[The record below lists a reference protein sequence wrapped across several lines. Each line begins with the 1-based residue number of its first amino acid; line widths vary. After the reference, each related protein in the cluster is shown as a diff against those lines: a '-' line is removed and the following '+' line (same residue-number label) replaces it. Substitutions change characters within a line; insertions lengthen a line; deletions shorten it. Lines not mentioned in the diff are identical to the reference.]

1 MLKKPTKFA
10 KYQKYKKFLIVVA
23 AAVLAS
29 IVCISLIIS
38 RHTTPKSKC
47 PVIGMPTDYCYVAP
61 GRDDQSQSTE
71 RECIDA
77 ARAENP
83 NATKQDYAYCF
94 SIQRQ

>member
-10 KYQKYKKFLIVVA
+10 NYQTRKKFLIVVA
-23 AAVLAS
+23 AVVLAS
-29 IVCISLIIS
+29 IVCISLIVS
-38 RHTTPKSKC
+38 RHSTPTSKC
-47 PVIGMPTDYCYVAP
+47 PVVGMPTDYCYVAP
-61 GRDDQSQSTE
+61 GVDNQSQSTE

-77 ARAENP
+77 ARADNP